1 MHNTGDTGNSLAAQ
15 KFDVEGGLYYY
26 RARYYDTNSGRFL
39 SEDPIG
45 FSGGINF
52 YEYAGNAPTMLVDPT
67 GFQKSSWASQLDDL
81 LDWAGGTWVPS
92 GSYHSND
99 PVTRD
104 LSKSPA
110 MQEIRDKYKKAGC
123 EPGLYC
129 GEFHFGQIFTTANLV
144 IQTVGSF
151 CAYLSI
157 DVDGDLQVDAFNEWG
172 LKSLTADFAGHRRS
186 PSLWK
191 HGDRRE
197 VSSFSCVAAVIRSLH
212 SLRFIPG
219 KS

>member
-1 MHNTGDTGNSLAAQ
+1 MQEHLPTYTYDSFGNLTASTGSLTNPFQYTARES
-15 KFDVEGGLYYY
+15 DPETGLYYY
-26 RARYYDTNSGRFL
+26 RARYYDPSAGRFF

-52 YEYAGNAPTMLVDPT
+52 YEYAGNAPTMLVDRT

-110 MQEIRDKYKKAGC
+110 MQEIRDKSKAGC

-144 IQTVGSF
+144 IQTVGSSVHIF
-151 CAYLSI
+151 RSMRTGISKWTHSTNGASNRCRRFREPSSQSFTL
-157 DVDGDLQVDAFNEWG
+157 GHAF
-172 LKSLTADFAGHRRS
+172 S
-186 PSLWK
+186 
-191 HGDRRE
+191 
-197 VSSFSCVAAVIRSLH
+197 
-212 SLRFIPG
+212 
-219 KS
+219 